1 MDFRFTAA
9 QEKFRKEFTIWL
21 NQNLPAD
28 WDPDNQPRIEDID
41 EERRTYQDFQKKL
54 SDGGYASVHYPRQYG
69 GQGKNIIEEIIV
81 AQTIATTCQTLRAPG
96 IITHAIAMPTILAC
110 GTEEQKKALLPK
122 SIDGT
127 HIWCQGF
134 SEPNAGSDVANV
146 QTMALKEANHYI
158 VNGQKVW
165 TSYAHMADYCLL
177 LVRTDPDSVKH
188 QGLSYLLVDMESA
201 GIDVRPMKQ
210 ITGESEF
217 NEVFFDNVK
226 VPVENL
232 LGQEGEGWKVV
243 IATLMF
249 ERTLGDVVLGALY
262 EKNVEKLIQMA
273 GRIKC
278 SGRPLLED
286 PVARQKLGQAY
297 IEVMTLK
304 QHGLRNLSNQLKVG
318 IPGPE
323 GSMGKLLWSES
334 NQKITEA
341 AIGMQGPNGLIGGGS
356 PWSIQSGF
364 WQYHFLRSKGNTIEA
379 GTSEIQRNIIGERVL
394 GLPKDISRIRDK
406 EV

>member
-1 MDFRFTAA
+1 MDFRFTAE
-9 QEKFRKEFTIWL
+9 QEEFRKEFTLWL
-21 NQNLPAD
+21 NQYLPKD
-28 WDPDNQPRIEDID
+28 WDPDNQPRIEDAD
-41 EERRTYQDFQKKL
+41 EEKRTYQDFQNKL
-54 SDGGYASVHYPRQYG
+54 SDAGYAAMHYPKPYG
-69 GQGKNIIEEIIV
+69 GQGKTVIEEIIV
-81 AQTIATTCQTLRAPG
+81 EQTIATTCQTLKAPG

-110 GTEEQKKALLPK
+110 GTEEQKKELLPK

-127 HIWCQGF
+127 YIWCQGF

-146 QTMALKEANHYI
+146 QTMAIKEDDHYI

-188 QGLSYLLVDMESA
+188 KGLSYLLVDMGSP

-210 ITGESEF
+210 MTGEAEF

-232 LGQEGEGWKVV
+232 VGQEGEGWKVV
-243 IATLMF
+243 ITTLMF
-249 ERTLGDVVLGALY
+249 ERMLGDVVLGALY

-273 GRIKC
+273 AQVKS

-286 PVARQKLGQAY
+286 PLVRQKLGQAY
-297 IEVMTLK
+297 IEVMSLK
-304 QHGLRNLSNQLKVG
+304 QHGLRNLSIQLKAG

-323 GSMGKLLWSES
+323 GSVGKLLWSEA
-334 NQKITEA
+334 NQRITEA
-341 AIGMQGPNGLIGGGS
+341 AICMQGPNGLIGGGS
-356 PWSIQSGF
+356 PWSIQGGF

-394 GLPKDISRIRDK
+394 GLPKDISRLKTK